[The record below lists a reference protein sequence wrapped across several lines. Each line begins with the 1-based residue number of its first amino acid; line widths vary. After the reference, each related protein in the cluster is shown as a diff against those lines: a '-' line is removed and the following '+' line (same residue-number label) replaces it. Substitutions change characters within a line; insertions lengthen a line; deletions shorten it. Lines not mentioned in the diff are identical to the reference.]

1 MFTGTYFKL
10 GRRRMAG
17 GLEVRLGWSA
27 VPVPVSQ
34 LPPEFLNRYYTSA
47 GRLLRSS
54 CASLFSVHASLHL
67 IAVNFILR

>member
-1 MFTGTYFKL
+1 MREGPKKGAGSHMFTGTYFKL

-34 LPPEFLNRYYTSA
+34 LPPEFLNR
-47 GRLLRSS
+47 
-54 CASLFSVHASLHL
+54 CASLADEPG
-67 IAVNFILR
+67 